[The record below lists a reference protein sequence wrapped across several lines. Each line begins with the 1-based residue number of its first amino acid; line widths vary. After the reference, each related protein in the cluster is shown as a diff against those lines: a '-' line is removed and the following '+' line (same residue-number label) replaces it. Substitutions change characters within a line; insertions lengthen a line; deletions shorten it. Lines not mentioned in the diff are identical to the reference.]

1 MREKIIEAEST
12 KKYSKNE
19 TFKTNLNRLQNL
31 TQLNISTDL
40 IVNNNGTI
48 ANLTAPTLN
57 STTGTIT
64 NLTNTNIN
72 SNRGTFSSGLTGDLQ
87 GTVTGNLSGNART
100 AGWFNTARTFSLT
113 GDVQSIVNVDTDLR
127 TGLTLGTQIQANT
140 ISNSNIRSDAAIA
153 GTKIVSQFGA
163 QSIFATGNLDLSANS
178 TTNNI
183 PFTILRNT
191 GNSTTFPVYFTR
203 KSRGET
209 GSVINGDAL
218 GGLYF
223 QGLDNQNTVRS
234 GAAILSVTT
243 GTPTGTS
250 PSNSFLP
257 ASLTF
262 YTSPSSAP
270 ASIPERMRITPDG
283 NVGIGTTLPAGQLS
297 VSTGDS
303 RKQFTISTT
312 TDPVVQIGLPDW
324 YNVGVLAFVNGSAG
338 ERMRI
343 NASGNVGIG
352 TTIPTA
358 RLVVGNDLTGSVAS
372 TTFKT
377 NAGSLGITAGNTLK
391 LASLGFTSFNQTS
404 LGIEALRTANG
415 SGWETAAIGLK
426 FDVDNTSPVGNSQ
439 IWMTTGGNV
448 GIGITNPAYTLDVA
462 GVIRAQAATGSG
474 DCFIIGNDT
483 KLVDINI
490 ANICSL
496 QGLLNPDRAGIRL
509 GSAGPTLYG
518 SQTGFLGIGNTSPGA
533 TLHLGN
539 GANANTELR
548 LQGLRNGNWSSSLLT
563 FGDELNSQR
572 YWMNTRGT
580 NENTSASWRF
590 YYHHPGT
597 AGPGGAD
604 DIWRTPMAVEPTAL
618 NAATYGLGLK
628 DNTVYIDSSNNV
640 GVGRTNPGYKLDVL
654 GGIRASG
661 GTSTGSV
668 ALVNGDASNPGY
680 IQWHRPDGTT
690 RIGYMGWG
698 ASGANN
704 LNLTL
709 ENAAVFSTNGGNT
722 GINCTNPSQNLEV
735 GGFARVR
742 GLATNNNTY
751 TGGGEFAIKSSST
764 DNDPLMTFHSQT
776 GVRQGYI
783 QFGDNFARIRSEV
796 ANSIFYIGTN
806 SSDDL
811 ILAAN
816 GNLGIGINPT
826 FQLQLQLNSAAKPT
840 STAWTVASDVRLKEN
855 IALADT
861 SRCLEI
867 VKTLPLKRYTWKDNI
882 YNEVQVKDR
891 TKIGWI
897 AQDVQQVFPKGVT
910 QAPMTFSP
918 TGLSADNIVI
928 EDCLSLDADQIYATL
943 YGAVQEL
950 IKRLEVLES
959 KV

>member
-1 MREKIIEAEST
+1 MSLSGIKISELQPYNIALNPDT
-12 KKYSKNE
+12 TDLVVNVQNE

-140 ISNSNIRSDAAIA
+140 INNSNIRNDASIA

-283 NVGIGTTLPAGQLS
+283 SVGIGTTLPGTTLE
-297 VSTGDS
+297 V
-303 RKQFTISTT
+303 RSTT
-312 TDPVVQIGLPDW
+312 PSTAVHPFRTGLIVSGEGT
-324 YNVGVLAFVNGSAG
+324 NVGGRIGMRVASDIEAPNLFGYRTRGTLASPTAVQSGDILLSLGAISYDGTSWVTGANINVAAAENWTSTNRGADIIFNTVGAG
-338 ERMRI
+338 VSQPFSEKMRI
-343 NASGNVGIG
+343 I
-352 TTIPTA
+352 
-358 RLVVGNDLTGSVAS
+358 
-372 TTFKT
+372 
-377 NAGSLGITAGNTLK
+377 
-391 LASLGFTSFNQTS
+391 
-404 LGIEALRTANG
+404 AN
-415 SGWETAAIGLK
+415 
-426 FDVDNTSPVGNSQ
+426 
-439 IWMTTGGNV
+439 GNV

-462 GVIRAQAATGSG
+462 GIIRAQATAGAG

-483 KLVDINI
+483 KLVDISI

-496 QGLLNPDRAGIRL
+496 QGLQNPDRAGIRL

-572 YWMNTRGT
+572 YWMSSRGT
-580 NENTSASWRF
+580 NENASASWRF
-590 YYHHPGT
+590 QYYHPGT

-604 DIWRTPMAVEPTAL
+604 DIWRTPMAVEPTDL

-628 DNTVYIDSSNNV
+628 DNTVYINSSNNV
-640 GVGRTNPGYKLDVL
+640 GIGRTNPGYKLDVL

-690 RIGYMGWG
+690 RIGYMGWSN
-698 ASGANN
+698 SGANN

-735 GGFARVR
+735 GGYARVR

-751 TGGGEFAIKSSST
+751 TNGGEFAIKAVDAT
-764 DNDPLMTFHSQT
+764 NDPSMTFHSQT